1 MGLANMYP
9 KYLGLIVN
17 QTQDNMDLANIPH
30 LKNLGR
36 SSKLSSRKR
45 VSDEHVR
52 PKKHGHYQ
60 VLRLYV

>member
-1 MGLANMYP
+1 MSLANMYP

-17 QTQDNMDLANIPH
+17 QVQGNMDLTNISDP
-30 LKNLGR
+30 KKLGR

-45 VSDEHVR
+45 VSDEHVKS
-52 PKKHGHYQ
+52 KKLGHYQ